1 MKKLFRKNAIVGG
14 LIVSLAASAFAVAT
28 IVCVTGMVIR

>member
-1 MKKLFRKNAIVGG
+1 MKKLFRKNVIVSG
-14 LIVSLAASAFAVAT
+14 LIISLAASAFAVAT

>member
-1 MKKLFRKNAIVGG
+1 MKKLFRKNVIVGG
-14 LIVSLAASAFAVAT
+14 LIISLAASVFAVAT